1 MRVGELKI
9 DRPVTMGRVTLIPV
23 ARIST
28 YSKVLK
34 ENAIFIGSKTPV
46 VLVVLA
52 PGSTKVLEMDGEE
65 VPPDEIPGLE
75 EVIAEMQDKMSAR
88 SVEDER

>member
-1 MRVGELKI
+1 MGELKT
-9 DRPVTMGRVTLIPV
+9 DRPVTIGRVTLIPV

-52 PGSTKVLEMDGEE
+52 PGSTKVLDMDGEE

-75 EVIAEMQDKMSAR
+75 EVILQRIGQHRKASKMR
-88 SVEDER
+88 I

>member
-1 MRVGELKI
+1 MRVGELKT
-9 DRPVTMGRVTLIPV
+9 DRPMTIGGVTLIPV

-52 PGSTKVLEMDGEE
+52 PGSTKVLDMDGED

-75 EVIAEMQDKMSAR
+75 DVISLQKTFIL
-88 SVEDER
+88 